1 MTKAKPLDKYEVESL
16 IEKIIDTD
24 PSHLFPGQRK
34 AWEGIT
40 NQIMKWRDTPN
51 GVWLTPKQRAVI
63 TKAHW
68 RSQRTSRL
76 LQSPTYF
83 DANEIFDVIANPAKS
98 YR

>member
-40 NQIMKWRDTPN
+40 KHIMKWRDIPN
-51 GVWLTPKQRAVI
+51 GVWLPCEWQRRAVHI
-63 TKAHW
+63 KW
-68 RSQRTSRL
+68 
-76 LQSPTYF
+76 
-83 DANEIFDVIANPAKS
+83 IW
-98 YR
+98 